1 MKNNY
6 FRIAVYSPEHNV
18 SAIIDCNGHYD
29 ALWKFTS
36 FFNKNGWKLVAIAK
50 DDQFEEGNIPRVEL
64 DTEHIILRACMQ
76 GEIVKENGIV
86 NILGRYYKNL
96 R

>member
-1 MKNNY
+1 MNEKY
-6 FRIAVYSPEHNV
+6 FRITVYSPDYHV
-18 SAIIDCNGHYD
+18 SAILDCNGHYD

-36 FFNKNGWKLVAIAK
+36 YFNKNGWKLIAIAK
-50 DDQFEEGNIPRVEL
+50 GDQFEDGNIPRVEF
-64 DTEHIILRACMQ
+64 DDKHIILRACTK
-76 GEIVKENGIV
+76 GEVVKENGIV

>member
-1 MKNNY
+1 MNEKY
-6 FRIAVYSPEHNV
+6 FRIAVYSPEHNI

-36 FFNKNGWKLVAIAK
+36 YFNQNGWKMIAIAK
-50 DDQFEEGNIPRVEL
+50 GDQFEDGNIPRVEF
-64 DTEHIILRACMQ
+64 DDKHIILRACTK
-76 GEIVKENGIV
+76 GEVVKENGIV
-86 NILGRYYKNL
+86 NVLGRYYKNL

>member
-1 MKNNY
+1 MNEKY

-18 SAIIDCNGHYD
+18 SSIIDCNGHYD

-36 FFNKNGWKLVAIAK
+36 YFNKNGWKLIAIAK
-50 DDQFEEGNIPRVEL
+50 GDQFEDGNIPRVEF
-64 DTEHIILRACMQ
+64 DDKHIILRACTK
-76 GEIVKENGIV
+76 GEVVKENGIV
-86 NILGRYYKNL
+86 NVLGRYYKNL

>member
-1 MKNNY
+1 MNEKY
-6 FRIAVYSPEHNV
+6 FRITVYSPDYHV
-18 SAIIDCNGHYD
+18 SAILDCNGHYD

-36 FFNKNGWKLVAIAK
+36 YFNKNGWKLVAIAK
-50 DDQFEEGNIPRVEL
+50 GDQFEDGNIPRVEF
-64 DTEHIILRACMQ
+64 DDKHIILRACTK
-76 GEIVKENGIV
+76 GEVVKENGIV